1 MEHYTE
7 NIEEVALWLEETH
20 WQTVGHRLLWIS
32 GRGIYTQLLNLRATE
47 PATPLS
53 CIQVVVKGAG
63 KKIHEVLLDADNVG
77 VRDIAQN
84 YLQECQLMSDL
95 RHPNITLF
103 LGCLLYTSPSPRD
116 ATLSRMPSS
125 A

>member
-1 MEHYTE
+1 MEQWKRYDDRREAYVQFSYYTYVQV
-7 NIEEVALWLEETH
+7 EVNGLA
-20 WQTVGHRLLWIS
+20 
-32 GRGIYTQLLNLRATE
+32 
-47 PATPLS
+47 
-53 CIQVVVKGAG
+53 CAG
-63 KKIHEVLLDADNVG
+63 KKIHEVLLDAGNVG
-77 VRDIAQN
+77 VQDISAK
-84 YLQECQLMSDL
+84 YVQECQLMSDL